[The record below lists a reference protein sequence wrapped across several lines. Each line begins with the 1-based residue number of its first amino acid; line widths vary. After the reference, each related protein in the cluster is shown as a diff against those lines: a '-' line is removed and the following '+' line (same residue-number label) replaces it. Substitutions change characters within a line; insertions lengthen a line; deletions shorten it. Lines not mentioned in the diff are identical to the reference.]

1 MKFVNFL
8 IKFVILSCL
17 LYGYAPNCFGLDRE
31 AFSITRYDLN
41 AKIEP
46 EQQRLGVR
54 GKITLRNDSSSAQK
68 NAVLQISSSLS
79 WHSIKA
85 QDKQLQFVAQ
95 PYQSDI
101 DHTGALSEAIV
112 SLPKEIAVG
121 DAVELEIGYEGTIV
135 LDTTRLTRIGTPK
148 EIAAHSD
155 WDQIGKS
162 FTAVRGIGYVAW
174 YPVMTESASLSDGNT
189 VFETI
194 GRWKTRSLRSSMDLN
209 LCEIHGA
216 DLPAGLEISNGVLAG
231 GGGYGGGAFD
241 GGGPS
246 PERHGATCRDYKFHP
261 IGLTVPLFVLTD
273 YSTLIGKAAIIY
285 HRADHKSD
293 AQAYEQAD
301 EKVAPLVTNWFGTSK
316 KGVEIVELPDAND
329 TPYESGT
336 MLLTAL
342 AGQTP
347 ELAQMSFV
355 HELTHAA
362 FLSRRPWVFEGLAH
376 FLQAL
381 YREELTGRQ
390 SALDSLGANRDTLL
404 DAEKPPAQPVPAGG
418 KTQPAAPRQ
427 LLITT
432 FEPVFYRT
440 KALYV
445 WWMLR
450 DMVGD
455 DALKKALA
463 AYRPEQDKEPFYM
476 QHLIEVQAKRDLG
489 WFFDDWVYQDR
500 GLPDFRVAYVYAHQ
514 NAQGGGH
521 LVTITVE
528 NLGGAGAQVPVTLRM
543 ESGEITKRLEVRGK
557 STNSLRIEAPSAPVE
572 VVVNDGSV
580 PEMDMANNTFKV
592 ETSGK

>member
-8 IKFVILSCL
+8 IKFVLLSCL
-17 LYGYAPNCFGLDRE
+17 LYGYSPNCLGLDRE

-41 AKIEP
+41 AEIEP

-79 WHSIKA
+79 WHSI
-85 QDKQLQFVAQ
+85 QTQGKQLQFVAQ

-112 SLPKEIAVG
+112 SLPREIAAG

-194 GRWKTRSLRSSMDLN
+194 ERWKIRSRQSSMDLN
-209 LCEIHGA
+209 LCAIHGA
-216 DLPAGLEISNGVLAG
+216 DLPAGLQISDGMLTG
-231 GGGYGGGAFD
+231 GGGYGSGGE
-241 GGGPS
+241 GGGRAS
-246 PERHGATCRDYKFHP
+246 AERHVASCSDYKFHP

-273 YSTLIGKAAIIY
+273 YSTLNGQAAIIY
-285 HRADHKSD
+285 YGADRKSD
-293 AQAYEQAD
+293 AQAYEQAG

-316 KGVEIVELPDAND
+316 RVEIVELPNAND
-329 TPYESGT
+329 APYESGT

-347 ELAQMSFV
+347 EWAQVSFA

-362 FLSRRPWVFEGLAH
+362 FLSSRPWVFEGVAH

-381 YREELTGRQ
+381 YREQLTGRQ

-404 DAEKPPAQPVPAGG
+404 DAEKQLAQPVSAGG
-418 KTQPAAPRQ
+418 KTQPAAPSQ
-427 LLITT
+427 PLITT

-440 KALYV
+440 KAPYV

-450 DMVGD
+450 DMIGD

-463 AYRPEQDKEPFYM
+463 AYRPEQDKEPSYM
-476 QHLIEVQAKRDLG
+476 QHLIEAQAKRDLG
-489 WFFDDWVYQDR
+489 WFFDDWVYNDR
-500 GLPDFRVAYVYAHQ
+500 GLPDFRVVSVYAHK
-514 NAQGGGH
+514 NAQGGGY
-521 LVTITVE
+521 LVTITIE
-528 NLGGAGAQVPVTLRM
+528 NLGGAGAEVPVTLRM
-543 ESGEITKRLEVRGK
+543 ETGEVTKRLEVRGK
-557 STNSLRIEAPSAPVE
+557 ASNSIRIDAPSAPIE

-580 PEMDMANNTFKV
+580 PEMDMGNNTFKV
-592 ETSGK
+592 DASGK